1 MCRLDEFSESLK
13 VEIVR
18 PHWQCRKC
26 LVTISVAFVSRA
38 VMPPRDQLR
47 STRGG
52 DASSTD
58 YQWEAEDSHLQLL
71 LRHLRGWSGLL
82 TRAADRLGQES
93 QPSAEA
99 AWVRITRLYLRYAA
113 GVNLLRKASSTILTT
128 LKRFK
133 YIASS
138 AELRESDLTE
148 YRAALQRAGNDAG
161 ARRILEFDRRPPSA
175 GAPPRGSGRAE
186 TMERREWLAAMEE
199 RSRRHGTAS
208 VLRSGSGF
216 YAPSRRDP
224 RYMELRRRR
233 ERTTPRW
240 KEPAGSVEP
249 DAPGS
254 SDWEPV

>member
-1 MCRLDEFSESLK
+1 
-13 VEIVR
+13 
-18 PHWQCRKC
+18 
-26 LVTISVAFVSRA
+26 
-38 VMPPRDQLR
+38 MPPRDQLR

-99 AWVRITRLYLRYAA
+99 AWVRFTRLYLRYAA
-113 GVNLLRKASSTILTT
+113 GVSLLRKASSTILTT

-138 AELRESDLTE
+138 AELRESDLAE
-148 YRAALQRAGNDAG
+148 YRVAVQRAGSDDG

-175 GAPPRGSGRAE
+175 GAPPRGSGRPE
-186 TMERREWLAAMEE
+186 TMERREWLGAMAE

-208 VLRSGSGF
+208 VLRPGSGF

-224 RYMELRRRR
+224 KYLEHRRRR
-233 ERTTPRW
+233 ERRPQRRSDAA
-240 KEPAGSVEP
+240 EQQVGP
-249 DAPGS
+249 DASGS
-254 SDWEPV
+254 SEWEPV